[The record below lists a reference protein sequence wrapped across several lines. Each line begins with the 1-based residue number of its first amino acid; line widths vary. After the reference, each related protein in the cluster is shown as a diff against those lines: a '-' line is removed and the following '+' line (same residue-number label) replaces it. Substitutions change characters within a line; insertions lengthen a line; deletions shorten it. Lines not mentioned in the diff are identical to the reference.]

1 MAKHKQPRGFQG
13 AARGERRD
21 DGRSQHRPSRPAQ
34 SDERATHR
42 TAGGRLWLYGRHPVE
57 AALANPKRGKI
68 RLLATED
75 ALAELPEKLLKAPK
89 APNPEVVERA
99 MIDNLVPD
107 GAVHQGLALLVEPL
121 TTVTIEDLCEL
132 ENPNLIVVALDRA
145 NDPHNIGAI
154 LRSAAAF
161 GVTAVILPER
171 HAPETT
177 GTLAKS
183 ASGALEH
190 VPLVRIPNLVQALNR
205 LKEHNYWVAGL
216 TADAPQTIAEAKLTG
231 RIVLTVGAEGAGMRR
246 LSAETCDFLVKIP
259 MSGVMESLNMS
270 NAAAIALYELRRAP
284 SKTD

>member
-1 MAKHKQPRGFQG
+1 M
-13 AARGERRD
+13 
-21 DGRSQHRPSRPAQ
+21 
-34 SDERATHR
+34 
-42 TAGGRLWLYGRHPVE
+42 WLFGRHPVE
-57 AALANPKRGKI
+57 AALANQKRSKI
-68 RLLATED
+68 KLLATKE
-75 ALAELPEKLLKAPK
+75 ALSEIPESLLKNPK
-89 APNPEVVERA
+89 TPSIEVVERIE
-99 MIDNLVPD
+99 IDRVVPE
-107 GAVHQGLALLVEPL
+107 GAIHQGLALLVEPL
-121 TTVTIEDLCEL
+121 TNLTIDDLCRL
-132 ENPNLIVVALDRA
+132 ENTNLIVVALDRA

-161 GVTAVILPER
+161 GVTAVILPDR

-190 VPLVRIPNLVQALNR
+190 VPLIRVPNLVQALNR

-246 LSAETCDFLVKIP
+246 LSAETCDYLVKIP

-270 NAAAIALYELRRAP
+270 NAAAIALYELRRGT
-284 SKTD
+284 SG

>member
-1 MAKHKQPRGFQG
+1 MAKHKQSRGFHDS
-13 AARGERRD
+13 RRD
-21 DGRSQHRPSRPAQ
+21 DRRPDRHPA
-34 SDERATHR
+34 R
-42 TAGGRLWLYGRHPVE
+42 AGGGRIWLYGRHPVE

-68 RLLATED
+68 KLLATKE
-75 ALAELPEKLLKAPK
+75 ALSDLPERLLKNPK
-89 APNPEVVERA
+89 TPSVEVVDRIE
-99 MIDNLVPD
+99 IDNLVPD

-121 TTVTIEDLCEL
+121 TNLTIDDLCKL
-132 ENPNLIVVALDRA
+132 ENTNLIVVALDRA

-161 GVTAVILPER
+161 GVTAVILPDR

-190 VPLVRIPNLVQALNR
+190 VPLVRVPNLVQALNR
-205 LKEHNYWVAGL
+205 LKEHSYWVAGL

-270 NAAAIALYELRRAP
+270 NAAAIALYELRRNRPA
-284 SKTD
+284 DAD